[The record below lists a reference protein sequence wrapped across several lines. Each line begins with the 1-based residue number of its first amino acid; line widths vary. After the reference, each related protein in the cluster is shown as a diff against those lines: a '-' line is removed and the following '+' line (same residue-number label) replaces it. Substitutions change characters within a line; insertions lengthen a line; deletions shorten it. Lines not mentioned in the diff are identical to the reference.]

1 METELSTPDNIDR
14 ILQIVSWV
22 VVASGALWLV
32 TSIIGVFYRGA
43 YNLTH
48 TESGSTKP
56 ITPDFLKVDQ
66 AKRDAAIARGKA
78 YDSVLKDREKAA
90 RGPAKTVGTWSRI
103 FATAAAF
110 ITLLTAVIGAVEK
123 AGSYQGQIERYSSW
137 DALVELFNQYPI
149 GATVALAVIAA
160 NLYIFIRKVRK
171 PE

>member
-1 METELSTPDNIDR
+1 METELSPDNIDSMLR
-14 ILQIVSWV
+14 IASWV
-22 VVASGALWLV
+22 VVGTGALWLV

-66 AKRDAAIARGKA
+66 AKRDAAIERGKA
-78 YDSVLKDREKAA
+78 YDTVLKEREKAA
-90 RGPAKTVGTWSRI
+90 ARGPVKTVGTWSRI

-110 ITLLTAVIGAVEK
+110 VTLLTAVIGAVEK
-123 AGSYQGQIERYSSW
+123 AGSYQGHIERYSSW